1 MLTLQQEIC
10 TYITSCNTCMEK
22 FIQVCTLAPS
32 DAFMDMPGK
41 AVRTIN
47 IQMISVIH
55 IDNFKVN
62 NTVL

>member
-1 MLTLQQEIC
+1 
-10 TYITSCNTCMEK
+10 MEK
-22 FIQVCTLAPS
+22 FIQVCTLALS